1 MTTTSRIIVALCA
14 MAALSGCEML
24 QPTGKMSS
32 YEEPLS
38 TASWQQR
45 GVLLRFTPPK
55 SYQTTDNGDRS
66 DLLED
71 ER

>member
-1 MTTTSRIIVALCA
+1 
-14 MAALSGCEML
+14 ML
-24 QPTGKMSS
+24 QPTGKASS

-55 SYQTTDNGDRS
+55 SYQTSDNGDRS
-66 DLLED
+66 DVLED

>member
-1 MTTTSRIIVALCA
+1 MTTTSRVFSVLCA
-14 MAALSGCEML
+14 IVALSGCEML
-24 QPTGKMSS
+24 QPMGKTSN

-55 SYQTTDNGDRS
+55 SYQTSDNGDRS
-66 DLLED
+66 DVLED

>member
-1 MTTTSRIIVALCA
+1 
-14 MAALSGCEML
+14 ML
-24 QPTGKMSS
+24 QPTGKTSN

-55 SYQTTDNGDRS
+55 SYQTSDNGDRA
-66 DLLED
+66 DVLED

>member
-1 MTTTSRIIVALCA
+1 MTTTSRVFSVLCA
-14 MAALSGCEML
+14 IVALSGCEML
-24 QPTGKMSS
+24 QPTGKASS
-32 YEEPLS
+32 YEELS

-55 SYQTTDNGDRS
+55 SYQTSDNGDRS
-66 DLLED
+66 DVLED